1 MKYPLYSKLLNREL
15 GLRDTKYERVHDIY
29 GDKQWIRDLDIVN
42 ELSGHSGC
50 VNALC
55 WSKSGQLLASGSD
68 DQHVNIHSYM
78 PQSPDKQFD
87 FTTTISTG
95 HRANIFSVKFMPF
108 TNDRTIVTAAG
119 DAEVRIFDI
128 EYAGS
133 STVPSAPSNTSGR
146 ARGLNTVYD
155 GVRYLSDNSANCKV
169 FRSHSDRVKR
179 IVTESS
185 PWLFLTCSEDGE
197 VRQWDIRQPASNYPG
212 SSSLARRT
220 SNDDNVPPPL
230 ISYKRYHLDLNT
242 ISCSPSQPHYI
253 ALGGAH
259 LHCFL
264 HDRRMTGRDK
274 LRERGAP
281 LSPGKLSEHD
291 NEMMR
296 QATQCVRK
304 FAPNGQKRMKRTDS
318 GHITACKISD
328 HNPNEMIVS
337 WSGELIYSFDLI
349 HSPDVA
355 EQEDETTPKSTRA
368 SSRAKESKD
377 RKRKRART
385 GVSQE
390 STERAGSRPRTGDG
404 SAEEDEEMS
413 LMVHYENGQRE
424 EIPIDPPHARSP
436 ISEAREAVLPEAQ
449 KQSFRIAKNVVAMR
463 KNLFTL
469 GNRGSTSDSDP
480 TGYAVPLTTVLGY
493 AAAFLPQMDE
503 ISRDWRYP
511 VNPLDVD
518 VRFQNNL
525 RERRGSARRF
535 VQAAGTLSRVLG
547 GRLRTAGGN
556 TSTALANFEKIVPA
570 PREANEIPRHEHFGY
585 DFLKAILLW
594 LDSGVGAVLEG
605 FTRPSDVT
613 RTHPRYPVPRDSGI
627 DAIDEVLIPYLLEL
641 ASETPILNIESSPFE
656 TDQNR
661 VVFPTE
667 KAAVIAFAQALKI
680 PFADL
685 SSAVVPVS
693 QSAEGGS
700 SAPEAIGAQDRKA
713 ALRFWGFKVGRGV
726 LMNAG
731 QNVDFAFV
739 DRAFGGLGRGDMNI
753 RQDEARIRRAWQ
765 TIDPD
770 EDEEV
775 VESARLVRRTRDS
788 ASGNE
793 GTADDGEAM
802 ESDGEQLA
810 LEELTEIITEHRD
823 DDEDDD
829 DDDAGDDGDDSEDDS
844 EEDDDDDDDEPTSIL
859 FRSAFERSRL
869 KEKVE
874 VDKPC
879 LPHTRQYR
887 GHCNVKTVKDVNFF
901 GLEDE
906 YVVSGS
912 DSGHFFIWDKKTMQ
926 IVNILEGDG
935 EVVNVVQGHPYEPM
949 IAVSGI
955 DHTVKIFSPD
965 ARARRNAR
973 LGIGV
978 TPGDAS
984 QFSSISFGRLRRA
997 RPSRSQ
1003 PPADEVDTT
1012 IVPEGDEDE
1021 DERATRNGLAS
1032 RRRMHDEYRIT
1043 SENDVNRAGGSR
1055 ENYIT
1060 RGMLAE
1066 LAQRF
1071 YMNPDGDDDD
1081 VEGGPHQIIGRT
1093 ASERILRIAL
1103 RNVGY
1108 RLLPGPTGLKLEL
1121 SGPTNG
1127 IWTRRLRLGQADRRL
1142 LRVLHWHSGE
1152 RLRRRLGAARPRVQ
1166 FTTRDLDEIIFG
1178 LAN

>member
-1 MKYPLYSKLLNREL
+1 MKHPLYSKLLNREL
-15 GLRDTKYERVHDIY
+15 GLRDTKYERVLDIY
-29 GDKQWIRDLDIVN
+29 GDRQWINDLDIVD

-68 DQHVNIHSYM
+68 DQHVNIHSYL
-78 PQSPDKQFD
+78 PHSTDKQFD

-95 HRANIFSVKFMPF
+95 HRANIFSVKFMPY

-133 STVPSAPSNTSGR
+133 STVPSAPRNTSGR
-146 ARGLNTVYD
+146 ARGLNNVYD
-155 GVRYLSDNSANCKV
+155 GVRYLSDDSANCKV

-197 VRQWDIRQPASNYPG
+197 VRQWDIRQPESQYPASG
-212 SSSLARRT
+212 SMGRRA

-264 HDRRMTGRDK
+264 HDRRMTGRDR

-304 FAPNGQKRMKRTDS
+304 FAPHGQKRMKRTDN

-337 WSGELIYSFDLI
+337 WSGEWIYSFDLV
-349 HSPDVA
+349 HSPDVT
-355 EQEDETTPKSTRA
+355 EQEEETTPKSTRA
-368 SSRAKESKD
+368 HSRAKESKD

-424 EIPIDPPHARSP
+424 EIPIDPPRARSP
-436 ISEAREAVLPEAQ
+436 ISEAREAVLPETQ

-469 GNRGSTSDSDP
+469 GTRSSTSESDP
-480 TGYAVPLTTVLGY
+480 TGYAVPLTSVLGY
-493 AAAFLPQMDE
+493 AATVLPQMDE

-511 VNPLDVD
+511 VNPLEVD

-525 RERRGSARRF
+525 RERRGTARRF
-535 VQAAGTLSRVLG
+535 VQAAGTLARVLG

-556 TSTALANFEKIVPA
+556 TTAALSPFEKVVPA
-570 PREANEIPRHEHFGY
+570 PREAHDIARHEHFGY

-594 LDSGVGAVLEG
+594 LDSGVGALLEG

-613 RTHPRYPVPRDSGI
+613 RAHPRYPVPRDSGI
-627 DAIDEVLIPYLLEL
+627 DAIDEVLIPYLLAM
-641 ASETPILNIESSPFE
+641 ASDTPIINIDTSPFE

-661 VVFPTE
+661 IVFPTE
-667 KAAVIAFAQALKI
+667 KAAVLAFAQALKI

-685 SSAVVPVS
+685 SSAVVPAS
-693 QSAEGGS
+693 SGTEGGS

-731 QNVDFAFV
+731 QSVDFALV
-739 DRAFGGLGRGDMNI
+739 DRAFGGLGRGDASV

-765 TIDPD
+765 TIDSD

-775 VESARLVRRTRDS
+775 VESARLVRRTRAS
-788 ASGNE
+788 ASGN
-793 GTADDGEAM
+793 GEDV
-802 ESDGEQLA
+802 ENEEEPLP
-810 LEELTEIITEHRD
+810 LEELSEIITEHNED
-823 DDEDDD
+823 QDEDEDEDD
-829 DDDAGDDGDDSEDDS
+829 DDDAGDDDDGSEDESD
-844 EEDDDDDDDEPTSIL
+844 EDDDDDDEPTSFL

-874 VDKPC
+874 LDKPC
-879 LPHTRQYR
+879 LPHSRQYR

-912 DSGHFFIWDKKTMQ
+912 DSGHLFIWDKKTMQ

-949 IAVSGI
+949 LAVSGI
-955 DHTVKIFSPD
+955 DHTVKVFSPD

-978 TPGDAS
+978 TPGDAT

-997 RPSRSQ
+997 RPSQ
-1003 PPADEVDTT
+1003 FPPPADDVDTT
-1012 IVPEGDEDE
+1012 TVPEGDEDE
-1021 DERATRNGLAS
+1021 DENATRNGLPS
-1032 RRRMHDEYRIT
+1032 RRRMHEEYRIT

-1055 ENYIT
+1055 ENFIT
-1060 RGMLAE
+1060 VSILHWPDSLYFPFVRIARVLGRGMLAE

-1081 VEGGPHQIIGRT
+1081 PEGGGPHQIIV
-1093 ASERILRIAL
+1093 SEE
-1103 RNVGY
+1103 NCTVM
-1108 RLLPGPTGLKLEL
+1108 
-1121 SGPTNG
+1121 
-1127 IWTRRLRLGQADRRL
+1127 
-1142 LRVLHWHSGE
+1142 
-1152 RLRRRLGAARPRVQ
+1152 
-1166 FTTRDLDEIIFG
+1166 
-1178 LAN
+1178 